1 MISNFTGRCI
11 FRQWKLNYTEIQE
24 NNNED
29 YYYYIFDNRKFCQK
43 VPKIAKKS
51 PEKLKNTLFG
61 PIGVPANWQKF
72 PQRGYCLERNWEGTL
87 DMMGYYIVHSARV
100 RDHLIQ
106 KSKTFAKKHKYGVM
120 RACSNM
126 KIINVKSYEERQ
138 IDFLYYEKYMDV
150 DRKHDGLLLY
160 NMLIQ
165 ANYSVERVSYM
176 GKVEGAHGYNLS
188 SMKEIANNSKFVIY
202 FSFWDTGAIALK
214 EIQNIG
220 VYTFSVQKD
229 LIHDKTGLF
238 VDELDGNVEKA
249 FKIIDNHVKL
259 NSKNIDTVEIAR
271 MNQYENSCARS
282 LEDLCN
288 VVYN

>member
-1 MISNFTGRCI
+1 
-11 FRQWKLNYTEIQE
+11 
-24 NNNED
+24 
-29 YYYYIFDNRKFCQK
+29 
-43 VPKIAKKS
+43 
-51 PEKLKNTLFG
+51 
-61 PIGVPANWQKF
+61 
-72 PQRGYCLERNWEGTL
+72 
-87 DMMGYYIVHSARV
+87 MMGYYIVNSTRV
-100 RDHLIQ
+100 REHLIQ

-126 KIINVKSYEERQ
+126 KILNVKSYEERQ

-165 ANYSVERVSYM
+165 ANYSVERVGYM
-176 GKVEGAHGYNLS
+176 GKAEGAHGYNLS
-188 SMKEIANNSKFVIY
+188 SMKKIANNSKFVIY

-238 VDELDGNVEKA
+238 VDELDWNVEKA

-259 NSKNIDTVEIAR
+259 ISNNLDTVEIAR